1 MTSKDINILQ
11 DIQRELHDLI
21 GMLLEKHGE
30 AASLAI
36 PAVLL
41 KTTLQIYQYTLKDN
55 DSVEAVIKSSID
67 SLEDLPP
74 LIPKKVIH

>member
-1 MTSKDINILQ
+1 MASNDINLLQ
-11 DIQRELHDLI
+11 DIQNELHNLI

-30 AASLAI
+30 SASLAI

-41 KTTLQIYQYTLKDN
+41 KTTLQIYQHTLKDN
-55 DSVEAVIKSSID
+55 DSVQAVIKSSID